1 MSSEKAETTRIL
13 HPTDLTRNGVS
24 AFAHALA
31 FALKTRRALSLL
43 HVTTASD
50 PAPRKTGHQLVVET
64 LIRWS
69 VLCTD
74 AGADAPSS
82 ELDLDVAS
90 ASVPARTVREGILD
104 HLDTHP
110 YELAVLATESRKG
123 KSHWRDAALE
133 RSALRKAQ
141 TMILFLRDGQRGFVD
156 AATGEIR
163 LRKVLI
169 PIDDRIDFTGALT
182 RIVGFVDGLGDGVE
196 KQLLYVGANPPA
208 TPCPDMPI
216 LVREGPV
223 AETILKTALHGSF
236 DLIAMPTAGRHG
248 LLDAF
253 RGSVTAEILDAARW
267 PVLSVPAG

>member
-1 MSSEKAETTRIL
+1 MKSDTTTIL
-13 HPTDLTRNGVS
+13 HPTDLTGVGAS

-31 FALKTRRALSLL
+31 IALKTGHALSLL

-50 PAPRKTGHQLVVET
+50 AAPRKTGRQLVAEKLT
-64 LIRWS
+64 RWGR
-69 VLCTD
+69 LP
-74 AGADAPSS
+74 ADPPSS
-82 ELDLDVAS
+82 ELGLDVCS

-110 YELAVLATESRKG
+110 YELAVLATEARKI
-123 KSHWRDAALE
+123 KSHWRDAAIE
-133 RSALRKAQ
+133 RSALRRAQ
-141 TMILFLRDGQRGFVD
+141 SMILFLRDGQGGFVD
-156 AATGEIR
+156 LASGDMR
-163 LRKVLI
+163 LRKALI
-169 PIDDRIDFTGALT
+169 PVDERLDFAGALT
-182 RIVGFVDGLGDGVE
+182 RIVSFIDGLADDVE
-196 KQLLYVGANPPA
+196 KRLLYVGASPPA
-208 TPCPDMPI
+208 TPRADMRI
-216 LVREGPV
+216 LTREGPV